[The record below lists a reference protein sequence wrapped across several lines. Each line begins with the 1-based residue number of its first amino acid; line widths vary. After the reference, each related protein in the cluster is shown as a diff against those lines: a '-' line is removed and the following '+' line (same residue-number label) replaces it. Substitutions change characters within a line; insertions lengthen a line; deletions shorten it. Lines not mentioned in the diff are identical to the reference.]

1 MNKCHTHVN
10 PFVYSLWTNC
20 YTCVNSFLGS
30 EHGSACQSV
39 WTWTWLLSERN
50 VVPMW
55 ANSCILWTN
64 CCICVNSFLGSE
76 HAYLC
81 DPCKW
86 TKCLTNVNLYLYF
99 QCTQC
104 LTCMNSFVG
113 SEGADLCKW
122 FPAGLTAVGSL
133 PAVYPAVGSQTAGI
147 GERLVTHLTLEVGV
161 PVVWFGFGGGVVLD
175 NGCHLV
181 LALIGR
187 FVWI

>member
-1 MNKCHTHVN
+1 MSYPCEPIRLFSLNKLLYLRELVLGFWAWLSMPICVNLNLASKWTKCCTHVSQ
-10 PFVYSLWTNC
+10 FMYS
-20 YTCVNSFLGS
+20 
-30 EHGSACQSV
+30 
-39 WTWTWLLSERN
+39 
-50 VVPMW
+50 
-55 ANSCILWTN
+55 LWTN

-86 TKCLTNVNLYLYF
+86 TKRLTNVNLYLYF

-122 FPAGLTAVGSL
+122 FPAGITAVGSL